1 LNIDYLKNP
10 QPIYKNILTQII
22 TGLDGSGLIS
32 YRDGVF
38 IAFSEKTEKTNFLRD
53 ILVPKCLG
61 VDWNPIYINLTEN
74 ETDPIYAIRAAITLK
89 INRNINRKKD
99 LNTDSVKLKHYR
111 ELAKEF
117 LPSELHSH
125 MTLSCALEIL
135 YELTEKM
142 TVLIVDEVVSALTTD
157 DGMSS
162 QLALKSARDVLGTQS
177 NRLRMVYADTNHEK
191 LSYLVRDSQQ
201 AFYCSSLIV
210 VPS

>member
-1 LNIDYLKNP
+1 MNKNYLKNS
-10 QPIYKNILTQII
+10 QPIFKNLLTQIF

-32 YRDGVF
+32 YRSGVF
-38 IAFSEKTEKTNFLRD
+38 IFFSEKTEKTNFLLND
-53 ILVPKCLG
+53 LVPKCLG

-74 ETDPIYAIRAAITLK
+74 ESDPDYAFRSSIALE
-89 INRNINRKKD
+89 INHNINKKND
-99 LNTDSVKLKHYR
+99 VGTDSVKLKRYR
-111 ELAKEF
+111 ELAKKF

-142 TVLIVDEVVSALTTD
+142 TVLIVDEVVSALATD

-162 QLALKSARDVLGTQS
+162 LLALKSARDVLGTQS
-177 NRLRMVYADTNHEK
+177 NRLRMVFADTNHEK

>member
-1 LNIDYLKNP
+1 MNKDHFKKQQSNFNNL
-10 QPIYKNILTQII
+10 LTQIT
-22 TGLDGSGLIS
+22 TGLDGSGLLS

-53 ILVPKCLG
+53 VLVPKCLDF
-61 VDWNPIYINLTEN
+61 DWNPIYIKLKKN
-74 ETDPIYAIRAAITLK
+74 ESDPSYTIRAVIALE

-99 LNTDSVKLKHYR
+99 LNTDSVKLKNYK
-111 ELAKEF
+111 EAAKKL
-117 LPSELHSH
+117 LPAELHFH
-125 MTLSCALEIL
+125 MTLSYALEIL

-142 TVLIVDEVVSALTTD
+142 TVLIVDEVVSALATD

-162 QLALKSARDVLGTQS
+162 LLALKSARDVLGTQS
-177 NRLRMVYADTNHEK
+177 NRLRMVFADTNNEK

-210 VPS
+210 APS